1 MTAGRTIILASSS
14 PRRRALLEQAGYRVC
29 CIAPRIDD
37 GGMAVRPAKAKAD
50 CASLAWFKAA
60 QVWIERDRWPVDVT
74 GAMIVAADTV
84 CVVDGFVLGKP
95 RDAVDARTMLER
107 AIGRDVRVVS
117 GVCLLDSLSKGRE
130 LFADEAIVR
139 FGAGVLDL
147 LGDHLAHESWRDR
160 AGGFNLQEVAAAGW
174 PFECIGD
181 PSTVIGLPM
190 RMINERLGEPSME
203 LES

>member
-1 MTAGRTIILASSS
+1 MMERRSIILASSS
-14 PRRRALLEQAGYRVC
+14 PRRRALLEKAGYRVC

-37 GGMAVRPAKAKAD
+37 GGMALRPAKARAD
-50 CASLAWFKAA
+50 CASLAWFKAV
-60 QVWIERDRWPVDVT
+60 QVWIERDRWPLDAA

-84 CVVDGFVLGKP
+84 CVVDGLVLGKP

-107 AIGRDVRVVS
+107 ATGRDIRVVT
-117 GVCLLDSLSKGRE
+117 GVCLLDSKTKDRE

-139 FGAGVLDL
+139 FGEGTIDL
-147 LGDHLAHESWRDR
+147 LDEHFAHERWRDR
-160 AGGFNLQEVAAAGW
+160 AGGFNLEEVAAAGW

-190 RMINERLGEPSME
+190 RMINERLGEPPME
-203 LES
+203 LGS